1 MFVGAYF
8 CSSRKNHLSP
18 ALFFKLLILMLT
30 NIINNVATLVVVGK
44 WNIHVFNP
52 EWVKKNVFNGEEV
65 LIGISMPLGPLQ
77 FKGKSF
83 EMTVSDSR
91 LHFVLLSSDES
102 ARIDA
107 VLALRAI
114 LRLLGQTPVTAFGI
128 NFNFDSDDDL
138 GQLFQKVSPEN
149 LSPQPL
155 SATRELK
162 WTLNYPNN
170 NSTNI
175 RLIDRQPGYLFD
187 VNYNYPVNDCMAIM
201 ALIDDDSLVAT
212 KQEECEQLIMALF
225 NLKADE

>member
-1 MFVGAYF
+1 
-8 CSSRKNHLSP
+8 
-18 ALFFKLLILMLT
+18 MLT

-52 EWVKKNVFNGEEV
+52 EWVKANVFNGEEV
-65 LIGISMPLGPLQ
+65 LVGISMPLGPLQ

-83 EMTVSDSR
+83 EMTVSESR

-128 NFNFDSDDDL
+128 NFNFDTDSNL
-138 GQLFQKVSPEN
+138 SQLFQKVSPEN
-149 LSPQPL
+149 VSPQPL

-162 WTLNYPNN
+162 WTLSYPNN

-175 RLIDRQPGYLFD
+175 RLIEREQGYRFD
-187 VNYNYPVNDCMAIM
+187 VNYNYPVNDCLAITEIISNDD
-201 ALIDDDSLVAT
+201 LIST
-212 KQEECEQLIMALF
+212 KQGECEQLLRSLF

>member
-1 MFVGAYF
+1 
-8 CSSRKNHLSP
+8 
-18 ALFFKLLILMLT
+18 MLT

-65 LIGISMPLGPLQ
+65 LVGISMPQ
-77 FKGKSF
+77 FKGKNF
-83 EMTVSDSR
+83 EMTVSESR

-102 ARIDA
+102 SRIDA
-107 VLALRAI
+107 VLALRAV

-128 NFNFDSDDDL
+128 NFDFDTDDDL
-138 GQLFQKVSPEN
+138 GQYFHGLNFDNVGA
-149 LSPQPL
+149 QP
-155 SATRELK
+155 SSSTSEVK

-175 RLIDRQPGYLFD
+175 RLIKREDYRFD

-201 ALIDDDSLVAT
+201 TLIDDDSLIAT
-212 KQEECEQLIMALF
+212 KQEECEQLLTALF